1 MENLQ
6 HFTVRFLE
14 RSSNSRG
21 VEEAL
26 QGGFFLRKKP
36 LWSSGFPL
44 HQLENRYNCTEGGYM
59 FVSDTVT
66 SHFDRSIFFA
76 NAVLGRRAIELKP
89 KQTFFNQGDPADSV
103 FYLQ

>member
-1 MENLQ
+1 
-6 HFTVRFLE
+6 
-14 RSSNSRG
+14 
-21 VEEAL
+21 
-26 QGGFFLRKKP
+26 
-36 LWSSGFPL
+36 
-44 HQLENRYNCTEGGYM
+44 M